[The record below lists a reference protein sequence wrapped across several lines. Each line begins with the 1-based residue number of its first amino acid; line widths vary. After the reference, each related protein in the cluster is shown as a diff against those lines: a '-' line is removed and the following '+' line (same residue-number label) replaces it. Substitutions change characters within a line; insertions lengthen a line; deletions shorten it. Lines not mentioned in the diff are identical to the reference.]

1 MPTNDAQQP
10 NTTGDE
16 ASSTEATGTP
26 ATFTQEQVNAFVAE
40 AKRKTRDQFADYEDL
55 KAKAAQFD
63 QAQDAAKSDLQRAS
77 ERADKAEKDLA
88 AATDRITAMQ
98 HQILVAE
105 VAAAKGVPAGNLTG
119 TTREELEASADALL
133 AWAGP
138 RQEEPRRGFVP
149 KAATGTGERH
159 ASSMQAGRERARAKQ
174 AARNT
179 TI

>member
-1 MPTNDAQQP
+1 MSTTVPHDQATPSNEQQDTATSPDAGQSREPRMFSQ
-10 NTTGDE
+10 D
-16 ASSTEATGTP
+16 
-26 ATFTQEQVNAFVAE
+26 QVNTLLAE
-40 AKRKTRDQFADYEDL
+40 EKRKAKPKYADYEEL

-63 QAQDAAKSDLQRAS
+63 QAREDVKSDLQRAI
-77 ERADKAEKDLA
+77 ERAEEAENTLA
-88 AATDRITAMQ
+88 QRE
-98 HQILVAE
+98 HQLLVAE
-105 VAAAKGVPAGNLTG
+105 IAADKGVPAGNLTG

-133 AWAGP
+133 AWASP

-159 ASSMQAGRERARAKQ
+159 ASSMQAGRGRARAKQ

>member
-1 MPTNDAQQP
+1 MSTTVPQDQATPSDGQQDTATSPDAGQSRESRMFSQ
-10 NTTGDE
+10 D
-16 ASSTEATGTP
+16 
-26 ATFTQEQVNAFVAE
+26 QVNTLLAE
-40 AKRKTRDQFADYEDL
+40 EKRKAKAKYADYEEL
-55 KAKAAQFD
+55 KAKADQFD
-63 QAQDAAKSDLQRAS
+63 QAREDAKSDLQRAI
-77 ERADKAEKDLA
+77 ERAEKAESTLA
-88 AATDRITAMQ
+88 QRE
-98 HQILVAE
+98 HQLLVAE

-138 RQEEPRRGFVP
+138 KQEEPRRGFVP